1 MEAGALLG
9 ADGGSGRRK
18 GFVRKIWR
26 VTAGLALTACLVL
39 FMAGGMRPAKWGEG
53 ERATALEEDALF
65 ADPGDRMSGSTMT
78 GIVHAS
84 PLVDGNG
91 GGASSSSSSSTP
103 TTVTGQVVGGMSD
116 EMSVR
121 ADNAQDAA
129 SLALKREG
137 GRGRNVVIVQPRAEE
152 SLGPVQVNTELS
164 FPGPQ
169 VTELHCCSAPQP
181 PPTCPCAAAKSKT
194 GGRGGGIYTEAD
206 IEKRMEGIRKLGKER
221 LADAKKEWDKGFT
234 DIKERYEKRL
244 SAMRTLI
251 QQLETKRARLESG
264 VGSGQHLD
272 LSNYLRLRS
281 RITSL
286 STSLDNLSKDQTT
299 LEGKIK
305 RVNKMHGPRGLTG
318 PRGERGVQGK
328 PGDKGKVGPPGQDGR
343 NGHKG
348 LDGLPGVP
356 GEPGDYLPPPSPHAN
371 IAGTLRH
378 SAFF

>member
-1 MEAGALLG
+1 
-9 ADGGSGRRK
+9 
-18 GFVRKIWR
+18 
-26 VTAGLALTACLVL
+26 
-39 FMAGGMRPAKWGEG
+39 
-53 ERATALEEDALF
+53 
-65 ADPGDRMSGSTMT
+65 MSTFL
-78 GIVHAS
+78 
-84 PLVDGNG
+84 P
-91 GGASSSSSSSTP
+91 
-103 TTVTGQVVGGMSD
+103 
-116 EMSVR
+116 VR

-129 SLALKREG
+129 SLALKRKG

-164 FPGPQ
+164 FPRPQ

-251 QQLETKRARLESG
+251 QQLEAKRARLVSG

-343 NGHKG
+343 NGHSG

-356 GEPGDYLPPPSPHAN
+356 GEPGDCRPPPPDSN
-371 IAGTLRH
+371 IAGTLCR
-378 SAFF
+378 SPFFCPAPWMSCIVCRQNEAVS